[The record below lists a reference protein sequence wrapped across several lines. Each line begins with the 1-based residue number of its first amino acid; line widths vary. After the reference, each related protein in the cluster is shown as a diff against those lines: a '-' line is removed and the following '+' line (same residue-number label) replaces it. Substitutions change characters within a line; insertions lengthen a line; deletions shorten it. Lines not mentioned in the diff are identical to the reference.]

1 MEGEEVKVY
10 IYSFSPPLCLEGH
23 FQPNPTC
30 LPSGFSSATSHPAPT
45 WFTLPP
51 SFFLRHL
58 HVSDAAFSIFS
69 VACFHFC
76 LHLQTMS
83 PHVHFFNKM
92 YSVMA
97 VCQLPPYAPGLQK
110 WLDTTL
116 GVPSRGLCPSG
127 GLEDPSKNTQQRR
140 DCFRNRC
147 GRAWCLWGT
156 TRRF

>member
-92 YSVMA
+92 YCHGCVSVTP
-97 VCQLPPYAPGLQK
+97 LR
-110 WLDTTL
+110 
-116 GVPSRGLCPSG
+116 SRFTKVIRYHPRGTFKGPMPQWGIG
-127 GLEDPSKNTQQRR
+127 GPKQEHTAEERLFQE
-140 DCFRNRC
+140 
-147 GRAWCLWGT
+147 
-156 TRRF
+156 